1 MDAPKTVFPDIISS
15 RLEDLWNAPLPG
27 EEAPQ
32 YFDSLRKA
40 GEKLLELVPEG
51 NTAEAQVLMGELEG
65 LTERIRHLYV
75 RFAYIQGLQDG
86 GKLKEVL
93 GSTAR

>member
-32 YFDSLRKA
+32 YFESLRKA
-40 GEKLLELVPEG
+40 GEKLLELVPGEG
-51 NTAEAQVLMGELEG
+51 TAEAQVLMSEMEG

-75 RFAYIQGLQDG
+75 RFAYLQGLQDG

-93 GSTAR
+93 GSAAR

>member
-32 YFDSLRKA
+32 YFESLRKA
-40 GEKLLELVPEG
+40 GEKLLELVPEE

-93 GSTAR
+93 GSMAR

>member
-15 RLEDLWNAPLPG
+15 RLEDLWNAPIPG

-40 GEKLLELVPEG
+40 GEKLLELVPEKG
-51 NTAEAQVLMGELEG
+51 TAEAQILMSEMEG

-93 GSTAR
+93 GSAAR

>member
-1 MDAPKTVFPDIISS
+1 MDAPKTVFPDIITS

-32 YFDSLRKA
+32 YFDSLRA
-40 GEKLLELVPEG
+40 LEERILDLAPE
-51 NTAEAQVLMGELEG
+51 ADREAARALFMEMEG
-65 LTERIRHLYV
+65 LTERVRHLYV

-86 GKLKEVL
+86 GKLREVL
-93 GSTAR
+93 GRPG